1 MDTYNFLVQSAL
13 LVEVSKTTGAS
24 IISVAYLSRSPSRF
38 NLSSLNG
45 ALESI
50 SWSQECHYLAM
61 TPPRNSKTP
70 TAGKGGHLNYP
81 YYEKI
86 LPSASLVWKD
96 QGCLGII
103 LQLKVKKRA
112 GKSIRM

>member
-1 MDTYNFLVQSAL
+1 MDTYNFLAQSAL

-50 SWSQECHYLAM
+50 SWSQECHYLAV
-61 TPPRNSKTP
+61 TPPKTP
-70 TAGKGGHLNYP
+70 TAGKRGHLNDP

-86 LPSASLVWKD
+86 LPSASLV
-96 QGCLGII
+96 
-103 LQLKVKKRA
+103 
-112 GKSIRM
+112 